1 MPVPQLNNVA
11 TTDAYTDALTVIF
24 ARPRGTFSL
33 HVYNKAAF
41 YKLGY
46 VYLDQSNTQD
56 VQFESGEHYI
66 IPTTS
71 AFESTVKEGL
81 PPDTI
86 FAGIQLRSGATGQPS
101 RVTVM

>member
-1 MPVPQLNNVA
+1 MPVGALNNAA
-11 TTDAYTDALTVIF
+11 TQDTFVDALTVVF
-24 ARPRGTFSL
+24 ARPRETFAL
-33 HVYNKAAF
+33 HVSNKAAI

-46 VYLDQSNTQD
+46 VYKDQTNALD

-81 PPDTI
+81 PPDTL
-86 FAGIQLRSGATGQPS
+86 FAGIQLRSGATGLPA
-101 RVTVM
+101 RVSVL